1 MSSKTQQKKKRPPWR
16 QPDGSLVSCVE
27 KIKVLEENLEE
38 IQVMCQDALEDA
50 LVMGCDS
57 DQFRSVLHDIVNSL
71 ENSIK
76 DS

>member
-1 MSSKTQQKKKRPPWR
+1 MNSKAQKKGKRPPWR

-38 IQVMCQDALEDA
+38 IQDMCQEALEDA

-57 DQFRSVLHDIVNSL
+57 EQFRSVLHDIVESL
-71 ENSIK
+71 ENNIK
-76 DS
+76 D

>member
-1 MSSKTQQKKKRPPWR
+1 MNSRTKRAKRPPWR

-38 IQVMCQDALEDA
+38 IQEMCQDALEDA
-50 LVMGCDS
+50 LVMGCDAE
-57 DQFRSVLHDIVNSL
+57 QFRNVLRDIVDSL
-71 ENSIK
+71 ENRVR